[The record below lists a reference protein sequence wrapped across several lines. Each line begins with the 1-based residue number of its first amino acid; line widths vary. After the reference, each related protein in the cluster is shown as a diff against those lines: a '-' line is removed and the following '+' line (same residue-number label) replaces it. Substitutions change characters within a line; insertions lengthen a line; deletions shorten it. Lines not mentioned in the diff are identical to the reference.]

1 MHRIDPTESTTLVSG
16 RRPEWRHRLV
26 QAERGF
32 VGGLRSDATL
42 FVHFFGWFLII
53 TAGLLFRLHWQQW
66 IVVGL
71 CLSFA
76 LTAELFHQAFRALLQ
91 DREHSPAETRAL
103 GLATAAVIVA
113 MLGAAAPI
121 ATIFWQRLQHL
132 L

>member
-1 MHRIDPTESTTLVSG
+1 MHRIDPSPQITTVSN
-16 RRPEWRHRLV
+16 RRPEWRTRLV

-42 FVHFFGWFLII
+42 FGHFFGWLVVI
-53 TAGLLFRLHWQQW
+53 TAGLVLRLHWQQW
-66 IVVGL
+66 IVIGL

-76 LTAELFHQAFRALLQ
+76 LTAELIHQAFRSLLQ
-91 DREHSPAETRAL
+91 DREHTPAESRAL

-113 MLGAAAPI
+113 TLGAGAPI
-121 ATIFWQRLQHL
+121 ATILWQRLHHL